1 MKLIQIDHHP
11 SSRQLNVFGILW
23 LLFFSAIGGILIK
36 SGSSVLTATIVW
48 CIAMVV
54 PAMGW
59 VVPGFMRIV
68 YVGMAYMAYPI
79 GFVVSHLIM
88 VIVYYLVLTPIGLA
102 MRLFGHDPMNRHF
115 DGSTDT
121 YWCSREQDDSL
132 NAYFRQF

>member
-11 SSRQLNVFGILW
+11 SSRQLHVFGILW
-23 LLFFSAIGGILIK
+23 LLFFSTIGGILLNG
-36 SGSSVLTATIVW
+36 GSSVLTATIVW

-54 PAMGW
+54 PAIGW
-59 VVPGFMRIV
+59 VVPGFMRII
-68 YVGMAYMAYPI
+68 YVGMAYMTYPI

-115 DGSTDT
+115 DRSADT

>member
-23 LLFFSAIGGILIK
+23 LLFFSTIGGILLN